1 MTRSLAFPNQDF
13 VIEGVLASFPRSG
26 RTWLAGM
33 VSEVVM
39 KSLPERRKNVRAFV
53 QNLRKASVAE
63 WRDAFGDLE
72 PPPLRIATHNRYDP
86 KLHVKPIVLVCRQPA
101 DSLVSYFHYQSGHQ
115 NKFDGTLDDFLRN
128 TGVGVNRLAGW
139 YNSWAEIADGCTT
152 VTYESLRRDTA
163 GELDRVLN
171 AFGIEHELDLD
182 ALAERWE
189 FSNRQSLEKKRQPEA
204 APNALF
210 VRAGEIGGGINE
222 FSDDQ
227 AAFFHEELS
236 NRLTPRAHHLL
247 DTLGYTLPA

>member
-1 MTRSLAFPNQDF
+1 MTNTLTFPDQDF
-13 VIEGVLASFPRSG
+13 AVEGVLASFPRSG

-33 VSEVVM
+33 ISEVVM

-53 QNLRKASVAE
+53 TDLSDATVAE
-63 WRDAFGDLE
+63 WRNALGDRE
-72 PPPLRIATHNRYDP
+72 PPPLRIATHDKYDP
-86 KLHVKPIVLVCRQPA
+86 KIHVKPIVLVCRQPE
-101 DSLVSYFHYQSGHQ
+101 DSMVSYFHYQSGHQ
-115 NKFDGTLDDFLRN
+115 NTFDGNLDDFLRN
-128 TGVGVNRLAGW
+128 AGVGVNRLANW
-139 YNSWAEIADGCTT
+139 YNSWAEVTDGCTT

-182 ALAERWE
+182 ALVERWE

-227 AAFFHEELS
+227 AAFFHQELS
-236 NRLTPRAHHLL
+236 KKLTSRAHRLL
-247 DTLGYTLPA
+247 STLGYTNLG